1 MKNLLLLFSTSALIW
16 SATVWAQ
23 TPGSQPPSALVQGQS
38 QTWSGSLADA
48 ACKEKNPSDKCAVS
62 GTTAAYGITASD
74 GTFYKFDDNG
84 NSLVTKELE
93 RAGTKSGSPSASVV
107 GKAEG
112 NTIKVESFQ
121 IR

>member
-16 SATVWAQ
+16 SASAWAQ
-23 TPGSQPPSALVQGQS
+23 APGSQVPSAQAQGQN

-74 GTFYKFDDNG
+74 GTFYKFDENG

-93 RAGTKSGSPSASVV
+93 KAGTKSGSPSASVA
-107 GKAEG
+107 GRAEG
-112 NTIKVESFQ
+112 TTIKVESVQ